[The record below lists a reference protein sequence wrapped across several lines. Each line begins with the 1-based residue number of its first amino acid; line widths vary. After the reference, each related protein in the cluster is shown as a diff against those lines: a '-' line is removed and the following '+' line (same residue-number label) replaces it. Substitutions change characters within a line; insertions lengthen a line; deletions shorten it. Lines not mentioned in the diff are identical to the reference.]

1 MAIFGWLKF
10 KEGLPLWWSYQ
21 LNRKSKEKKEQIFES
36 IARTRVNLL
45 TGWTNDRWA
54 SLVSRAEEVIRFDND
69 AKSLNNYLQKSKQRS
84 SFFTEL
90 FLVDAENTVFAS
102 SYAQHIQKNYSQDP
116 VFAKVIQ
123 RVISTGQQFL
133 YGPVEDP
140 ITELLGA
147 RTSKFHDGVTL
158 FFMQPIIKEGRVA
171 YVMVARIPNDV
182 ISDLIQREAGHIYQ
196 DSGDNY
202 IFMCKSNLNP
212 AIEPGVALSRSRFE
226 DETFSLGDNL
236 KKGVN
241 TGEWGVV
248 KIQKHT
254 EFEIKF
260 TDPATDEL
268 HPGVANTIKN
278 GSNLEVAFP
287 GYSDYRH
294 IPVIGKGVTFQLP
307 NSPDVWGMMCEA
319 DLEEVYRTRPIAYQL
334 SLSFARF
341 MILNI
346 LLFQLL
352 NMFDVPAW
360 IILIVNT
367 LYGLF
372 ATRVFYAK
380 QVGPI
385 IDRIDTVTSMVQQIA
400 EGEGDL
406 TIRIDRDKLAIDETG
421 EMARWINNFVD
432 TQANLIAKVKV
443 ATEDVQQMNSELRE
457 ANEDVKMHTH
467 EVVKQAE
474 EMVLAIEYQLQ
485 DVREAM
491 HKVDEMANAMQQLE
505 NNSHE
510 QLQVAQEQVANIDQ
524 KMREI
529 VEKVKKT
536 IDLTS
541 TFNDFSAS
549 IGGVVI
555 SINAIA
561 EQTNLLALNASIEA
575 ARAGEHGKGFAVVAD
590 EIRKLANQTKSATE
604 QIDDTLLL
612 IEQNSTQIEQAI
624 YRNSDEVEQ
633 GAQYITV
640 VKEMLSS
647 LDVGENAS
655 KNDIEEMYDIIRNI
669 ATNSEQNLKIVESVE
684 ASTNKMGEIVQSSAH
699 ATDRSTL
706 VIGNLQQT
714 VSKFHLK

>member
-1 MAIFGWLKF
+1 MAIFDWLNW

-21 LNRKSKEKKEQIFES
+21 LNKKSKDKKEQIFES

-54 SLVSRAEEVIRFDND
+54 SLVSRAEEVVRFDHD
-69 AKSLNNYLQKSKQRS
+69 AKLLHDYLQKSKERS
-84 SFFTEL
+84 SYFTEL
-90 FLVDAENTVFAS
+90 FLVDAQHTVFAS
-102 SYAQHIQKNYSQDP
+102 SYAPHVQKNYSGDP
-116 VFAKVIQ
+116 IYAKSIQ
-123 RVISTGQQFL
+123 FVMKTGQQLL

-140 ITELLGA
+140 ITELLGP
-147 RTSKFHDGVTL
+147 RTSKFHDAVTL
-158 FFMQPIIKEGRVA
+158 FFMQPIRKHGQVA
-171 YVMVARIPNDV
+171 YVMIARIPNDV

-212 AIEPGVALSRSRFE
+212 NIEPGVALSRSRFE

-236 KKGVN
+236 KKGVD
-241 TGEWGVV
+241 TGGWGVV

-254 EFEIKF
+254 EFELKF
-260 TDPATDEL
+260 TDPSTNAL

-307 NSPDVWGMMCEA
+307 NSLDVWGMMCEA
-319 DLEEVYRTRPIAYQL
+319 DLEEVYRTRPIAFQL
-334 SLSFARF
+334 SVSFARF
-341 MILNI
+341 MLLNI
-346 LLFQLL
+346 MLFQLL

-372 ATRVFYAK
+372 ALKVFYSK
-380 QVGPI
+380 QVEPI
-385 IDRIDTVTSMVQQIA
+385 TDRIDTVTSMIQQIA

-406 TIRIDRDKLAIDETG
+406 TIRIDKKKLANDESG

-443 ATEDVQQMNSELRE
+443 STEDVQQMNGELRAASE
-457 ANEDVKMHTH
+457 NVKMHTQ

-485 DVREAM
+485 DVRDAM
-491 HKVDEMANAMQQLE
+491 KKVDEMANAMQQLE
-505 NNSHE
+505 NHSHE
-510 QLQVAQEQVANIDQ
+510 QLLVAQEQVGNIDL
-524 KMREI
+524 KMRDI
-529 VEKVKKT
+529 VEKVKQT
-536 IDLTS
+536 IELTS

-590 EIRKLANQTKSATE
+590 EIRKLANQTKRATE

-612 IEQNSTQIEQAI
+612 IEQNSAQIEQAI

-640 VKEMLSS
+640 VKEMLFH
-647 LDVGENAS
+647 LNVGDHAT
-655 KNDIEEMYDIIRNI
+655 KNDVEEMHDIIRNI
-669 ATNSEQNLKIVESVE
+669 AANSEQNLKIVESVE
-684 ASTNKMGEIVQSSAH
+684 ASTNKMRDIVRSSEH
-699 ATDRSTL
+699 ATERSTL

-714 VSKFHLK
+714 VSKFQLK